1 MHIGYAYIVL
11 LRQTRSS
18 RSCDSSQVNHDRDFQ
33 KQILIVGKKMAS
45 SSSGS
50 GNGKLAEIHIPLRN
64 AQDTQIST
72 IHAMPFNTDFN
83 GHVPMKA
90 FFNSTICTSDTSEK
104 DTSKE
109 MISMVRG
116 RELKGMTYPVP
127 VGMVGTIIRK
137 DAETGK

>member
-1 MHIGYAYIVL
+1 
-11 LRQTRSS
+11 
-18 RSCDSSQVNHDRDFQ
+18 
-33 KQILIVGKKMAS
+33 MAS

-104 DTSKE
+104 DTSRE

>member
-1 MHIGYAYIVL
+1 MD
-11 LRQTRSS
+11 QSS
-18 RSCDSSQVNHDRDFQ
+18 FRIFVHLKRRGVAKTSIQETQGAGWN
-33 KQILIVGKKMAS
+33 VGRER
-45 SSSGS
+45 
-50 GNGKLAEIHIPLRN
+50 KLAHTKP
-64 AQDTQIST
+64 
-72 IHAMPFNTDFN
+72 
-83 GHVPMKA
+83 VPPYA

>member
-1 MHIGYAYIVL
+1 
-11 LRQTRSS
+11 
-18 RSCDSSQVNHDRDFQ
+18 
-33 KQILIVGKKMAS
+33 MAS

-90 FFNSTICTSDTSEK
+90 FFNSTICTSDTSALRNILNMDLPKRLPPMDLSE
-104 DTSKE
+104 DCTNE
-109 MISMVRG
+109 
-116 RELKGMTYPVP
+116 
-127 VGMVGTIIRK
+127 
-137 DAETGK
+137 